1 MCAAIGAFSLLQS
14 PLDFHSLNIAYDYA
28 KDNTLGLKNEHY
40 MIKVGEIQ
48 VRVFL
53 WACHAKLGSP

>member
-53 WACHAKLGSP
+53 